1 MKKIIFILSL
11 IITTTAIAQ
20 TSNSLE
26 LEKQKLRQALIYG
39 DQGVATFAMYNII
52 ALEGPQSTYLDSLAY
67 LYFNRRSYLSCFIVA
82 TDVLKKDENNMEM
95 IEMTAVSLESLGAKE
110 KAVEQYT
117 KLLAITKNNYHA
129 YKIAILES
137 ELNKLDEALV
147 SIKKAD
153 QLTDMGIEQITY
165 QINNNYSQNAPL
177 KASIAYAEGI
187 ILLNLTKK
195 TEAKVSF
202 ERAVSIFPDFIFA
215 KERLEAL
222 IEETTPKE

>member
-1 MKKIIFILSL
+1 MKKLIFIFSL

-26 LEKQKLRQALIYG
+26 LEKLKLKQALIYG
-39 DQGVATFAMYNII
+39 DQAVATSTMYNII
-52 ALEGPQSTYLDSLAY
+52 ALEGPQSAYLDSLAY

-82 TDVLKKDENNMEM
+82 TDVLKKDGNNVEMLEM
-95 IEMTAVSLESLGAKE
+95 IAVSLESLGAKD
-110 KAVEQYT
+110 KAIEQYT
-117 KLLAITKNNYHA
+117 KLVAITTNNYHA

-137 ELNKLDEALV
+137 ELNKFDEALV

-153 QLTDMGIEQITY
+153 QLADKGTEQITY

-187 ILLNLTKK
+187 ILLNLEKN

-202 ERAVSIFPDFIFA
+202 ERAVSVFPDFILA
-215 KERLEAL
+215 KERLDAL
-222 IEETTPKE
+222 NETPKE